1 MRTVNTSGEAGE
13 LPATNPQEPEKFLPG
28 ICKEDDEPNRARRHL
43 PEGPAR
49 HGLRQDTVP
58 GPEPASGL
66 ALSRK
71 TELHDKPPGSRSY
84 RAATAPA
91 TGCPDLI
98 VKEPAGQIA
107 ALNDRP
113 GAVESR
119 IDRAI
124 RPGHRLLTPGH
135 PGES

>member
-1 MRTVNTSGEAGE
+1 MKRANNSGEADE

-28 ICKEDDEPNRARRHL
+28 MCEENEELNWARRQV
-43 PEGPAR
+43 PEER
-49 HGLRQDTVP
+49 SGLRFVF
-58 GPEPASGL
+58 
-66 ALSRK
+66 RK

-91 TGCPDLI
+91 TSHLDQV
-98 VKEPAGQIA
+98 VKELNGQIA
-107 ALNDRP
+107 ALTDRP
-113 GAVESR
+113 GPVKSR

-124 RPGHRLLTPGH
+124 DRPGHRLLTPKH